1 MSEGIYTI
9 SVGRAHPL
17 GATPE
22 PGGVNFSVFSWN
34 ATAVELLLFA
44 CHDDLEPLQIV
55 SLDPRRHRT
64 YGFWHCFVEGLQ
76 PCTHYAYRVD
86 GPEVPEQGHR
96 FDRAKILIDPYA
108 RGNTNALWKREDA
121 CGDGD
126 NLYTSMRS
134 IVIDAHDYDWEGD
147 KPLHRCMQ
155 DTILYEM
162 HVGGFTKSASSSVRH
177 PGTFCGLIEKIPY
190 LQALGITAVEL
201 LPVMEFDETE
211 ILRVME
217 DGTQLFNYW
226 GYSTLSFF
234 APEGNYCVSPEL
246 GHHLNE
252 FRDMVKALHRAGIEV
267 IMDVVFN
274 HTNEGNHE
282 GPTINFKGF
291 DNCIY
296 YHLVDGQRQFYMD
309 YSGCGNTVNCN
320 HPIVD
325 KFILDSLEFWVREM
339 HVDGFRF
346 DEGSILSR
354 DESGRPVRHPPLL
367 WNIELSEAL
376 VDTKII
382 AEAWDAAGLYQI
394 GAFPEHAFYH
404 I

>member
-34 ATAVELLLFA
+34 ATGVELLLFA

-252 FRDMVKALHRAGIEV
+252 FRDMVKALHQAGIEPL
-267 IMDVVFN
+267 
-274 HTNEGNHE
+274 
-282 GPTINFKGF
+282 PTGRGAGTTAARSSKKKPAFSSARGVTRCSSRPNATHRSSRTTPTSTRPGAGLFCSPDPTWVG
-291 DNCIY
+291 
-296 YHLVDGQRQFYMD
+296 
-309 YSGCGNTVNCN
+309 SP
-320 HPIVD
+320 PI
-325 KFILDSLEFWVREM
+325 
-339 HVDGFRF
+339 
-346 DEGSILSR
+346 
-354 DESGRPVRHPPLL
+354 SGRRPSSH
-367 WNIELSEAL
+367 
-376 VDTKII
+376 
-382 AEAWDAAGLYQI
+382 
-394 GAFPEHAFYH
+394 
-404 I
+404 